1 MKICKIFLILL
12 FITANQIFSQKTI
25 YLADKISK
33 IGIENVNA
41 AFFNG
46 NLLSDKNGR
55 VKFSAINYADTI
67 AFTHVSYE
75 SKKINYYEISQ
86 IDTLF
91 LTLKNYVTDD
101 VTITT
106 KTTSSQT
113 KQVYKVDE
121 TKKALFNTTG
131 DMLKFDA
138 GIYVK
143 DYGGDNGVKS
153 VSLRGLSSENTI
165 VLFNEARI
173 NDLRTGMFDFSL
185 ISPLLINKMEVYKN
199 TDFNGSNISEGGII
213 KLVSGD
219 NITENKLLAGLK
231 TNTDNLFSGFFN
243 VERVAGNFSY
253 AINFE
258 RSYSSNNYDYSF
270 EGKDYD
276 RKNAFFSKY
285 FVSSTVAYKNSFNVL
300 KAYFHLTELNSGI
313 PGFVVTNNTQSS
325 QASNNSRSMLAILT
339 DDLQISNSISLLSM
353 LSFNKQN
360 LKLKDPYMQIF
371 SNKTEQKS
379 LLNDFSGKFKLQYFA
394 KDWILNLGYE
404 LYYSDLKND
413 LPTEQNKILK
423 LNKTSNKVFAS
434 GTYKNSS
441 LLKFVDNFQLMALTS
456 YEIINE
462 KIFGHNNDY
471 IPAYKISL
479 RFESI
484 GIKNINLI
492 LNNSISKRAP
502 SFNEQFYSCLYNIKA
517 LNDEKYKSWDATI
530 DYSFNFFGNE
540 KISVTYYDIISKDK
554 IVWIPSRQALQVPKN
569 YGHIRHKGIEVEYS
583 GKYFDNALG
592 LTLLYNNNSAKSK
605 SLMYSGDNSYNKQLV
620 YTPEHKINC
629 KLDFTY
635 KNWNWLLYGM
645 FTSERYYTND
655 NSPQNRL
662 DSYFTIDAALTYR
675 FDFYNIKNNLT
686 VAVNN
691 MLNENYFIIQ
701 SYPMPLRTITF
712 TYILEI

>member
-1 MKICKIFLILL
+1 MKICKVLLILFVL
-12 FITANQIFSQKTI
+12 ITNELFSQKTI

-46 NLLSDKNGR
+46 NLLSDKFGKL
-55 VKFSAINYADTI
+55 VLPVLQYSDTLVFS
-67 AFTHVSYE
+67 HVSYE
-75 SKKINYYEISQ
+75 SKKIKYNELNQ
-86 IDTLF
+86 LDTLF

-101 VTITT
+101 VTITS

-185 ISPLLINKMEVYKN
+185 ISPLVINKMEVYKN

-219 NITENKLLAGLK
+219 NITVNKLFAGLK
-231 TNTDNLFSGFFN
+231 TNTDNLVSGFLN

-258 RSYSSNNYDYSF
+258 RSYSSNNYNYSF
-270 EGKDYD
+270 EGSDYD

-285 FVSSTVAYKNSFNVL
+285 FVSSTIEYKNSVNVL

-313 PGFVVTNNTQSS
+313 PGFVVTNNTESS
-325 QASNNSRSMLAILT
+325 QASNNSNTWLAILT
-339 DDLQISNSISLLSM
+339 NDFQINNSISLLSM

-379 LLNDFSGKFKLQYFA
+379 LLNDFSGKVKLQYFSS
-394 KDWILNLGYE
+394 DWIVNLGYE
-404 LYYSDLKND
+404 FYYSDLKND

-456 YEIINE
+456 YEMINE

-484 GIKNINLI
+484 GIKNLNLI

-502 SFNEQFYSCLYNIKA
+502 SFNEQFYSCLYNIKV
-517 LNDEKYKSWDATI
+517 LNDEKYRSWDASL
-530 DYSFNFFGNE
+530 DYSFNILGKENLTF
-540 KISVTYYDIISKDK
+540 TYYDIISKDK

-569 YGHIRHKGIEVEYS
+569 YGHVRHQGFEIEYTGDYLNNLLGIS
-583 GKYFDNALG
+583 I
-592 LTLLYNNNSAKSK
+592 LYNNNIAKNK

-620 YTPEHKINC
+620 YTPEHRLNINMDVRYNRFHAAIYSS
-629 KLDFTY
+629 LI
-635 KNWNWLLYGM
+635 
-645 FTSERYYTND
+645 SERYYTAD
-655 NSPQNRL
+655 NTSKNKL
-662 DSYFTIDAALTYR
+662 DPYFILDAALSYSLDL
-675 FDFYNIKNNLT
+675 FNIRNNLT
-686 VAVNN
+686 ISVSNI
-691 MLNENYFIIQ
+691 LNEEYFIIQ
-701 SYPMPLRTITF
+701 SYPMPLRTIAL
-712 TYILEI
+712 TYILEM